1 MPQWSRISRLLD
13 VISCTARYSDMSV
26 ALVVAIT
33 QDAIFSH
40 LNEVGSKISCMYTVS
55 SCSTD
60 VFFQLMRWLFSLCV
74 PLRQIFSTKVCSTT
88 TDFLHKGVFHYDR
101 FSPQRCVPLRQ
112 IFSTKVCSTTTDFLH
127 KGVFHY
133 DRFSPQSFLISSW
146 QQRTYI
152 LLMLERSHEVIVV
165 LFL

>member
-1 MPQWSRISRLLD
+1 M
-13 VISCTARYSDMSV
+13 
-26 ALVVAIT
+26 
-33 QDAIFSH
+33 
-40 LNEVGSKISCMYTVS
+40 GSKISCMCTVS

-88 TDFLHKGVFHYDR
+88 TDFLHKGVFHCDR

-127 KGVFHY
+127 KGVFTTTDFLHKGVFHCN
-133 DRFSPQSFLISSW
+133 RFSPQSFLISSW

>member
-13 VISCTARYSDMSV
+13 VISCIARYSDMSV

-40 LNEVGSKISCMYTVS
+40 LNEVGSKISCMCTVS

-88 TDFLHKGVFHYDR
+88 TDFLHKGVFH
-101 FSPQRCVPLRQ
+101 C
-112 IFSTKVCSTTTDFLH
+112 
-127 KGVFHY
+127 